1 MLLAGFLATA
11 SMPAAAFD
19 PMGFLVNQVM
29 NYILDQA
36 SKPKRPEYNAP
47 VTYRNIP
54 LESKTGTLEPTT
66 NGSQIEIDGDDYELA
81 FNSRIRDE
89 GNRIVH
95 TGMIQQEKRIRYTVD
110 EQNKVDR
117 IWLLAPSEK

>member
-1 MLLAGFLATA
+1 MLLAGVLATA
-11 SMPAAAFD
+11 PMPAAAFD
-19 PMGFLVNQVM
+19 PLGFLVNEVM
-29 NYILDQA
+29 HYILDQA
-36 SKPKRPEYNAP
+36 NKPKRPEYNAP

-54 LESKTGTLEPTT
+54 LESKSGTLEPTM

-95 TGMIQQEKRIRYTVD
+95 TGMIQQEKRIRYTLNTQNQVD
-110 EQNKVDR
+110 K
-117 IWLLAPSEK
+117 IWLLSPNEQ

>member
-1 MLLAGFLATA
+1 MLLAGLLTTA
-11 SMPAAAFD
+11 SMPAIAFD
-19 PMGFLVNQVM
+19 PLGFLVNQVM
-29 NYILDQA
+29 NYIIEEA
-36 SKPKRPEYNAP
+36 SKPKRPEFNAP
-47 VTYRNIP
+47 VTYRSIP

-95 TGMIQQEKRIRYTVD
+95 TGMIRQEKRIRYTVD

-117 IWLLAPSEK
+117 IWLLAPSEQ